1 MEWSIQEME
10 SFLQFPVIGS
20 KNFFNKRFLVQSNDP
35 KKISHSVQRFQNGF
49 HKQEMELSKQ
59 GMELF
64 LPFSVI
70 VSKNFF
76 YKRSLIW
83 SNHSKIVFRNRK
95 WNHLNRK
102 WNHFSLLQA
111 LDQNTSLTKDS
122 LFSPMI
128 PKWFL

>member
-1 MEWSIQEME
+1 MNRKQNCLNRKWNYFSLLKSLDRKTSLTKDSLFSPMI
-10 SFLQFPVIGS
+10 P
-20 KNFFNKRFLVQSNDP
+20 KWCHKREL
-35 KKISHSVQRFQNGF
+35 
-49 HKQEMELSKQ
+49 ELSKQ
-59 GMELF
+59 EMELF

-128 PKWFL
+128 PKWFS